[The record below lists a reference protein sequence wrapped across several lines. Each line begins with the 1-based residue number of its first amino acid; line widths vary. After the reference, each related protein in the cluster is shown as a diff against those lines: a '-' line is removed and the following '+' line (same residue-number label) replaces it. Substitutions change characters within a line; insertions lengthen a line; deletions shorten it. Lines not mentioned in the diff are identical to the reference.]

1 MKTGENQFLLLRNAP
16 LPAAASPP
24 PPPQINLFMQL
35 CRLET

>member
-24 PPPQINLFMQL
+24 PPQINLFMQL